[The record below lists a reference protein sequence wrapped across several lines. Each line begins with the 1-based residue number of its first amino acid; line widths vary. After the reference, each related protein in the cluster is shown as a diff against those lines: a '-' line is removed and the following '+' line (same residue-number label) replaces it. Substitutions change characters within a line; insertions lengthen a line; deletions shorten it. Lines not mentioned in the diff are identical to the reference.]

1 MAEGSNGNRYALES
15 LNNKLKEK
23 GLVLKREQT
32 LAIECLLEGRDV
44 LAVLPTGFG
53 KSAIY
58 QSFLLAEDIRRV
70 GSTPSII
77 VIVPLRSII
86 DEQLRSNDFA
96 LRMVAFGN
104 NSAVLTGINEN
115 NFQIVY
121 ASAEE
126 ALSPEFVAVLK
137 NKSSPF
143 RKELSLIVVDE
154 CHTVNTW

>member
-32 LAIECLLEGRDV
+32 LAVECLLEGRDV

-70 GSTPSII
+70 GSSPSII

-86 DEQLRSNDFA
+86 DEQLRSKDFA

-104 NSAVLTGINEN
+104 KRN
-115 NFQIVY
+115 
-121 ASAEE
+121 
-126 ALSPEFVAVLK
+126 
-137 NKSSPF
+137 
-143 RKELSLIVVDE
+143 
-154 CHTVNTW
+154 

>member
-1 MAEGSNGNRYALES
+1 
-15 LNNKLKEK
+15 
-23 GLVLKREQT
+23 
-32 LAIECLLEGRDV
+32 
-44 LAVLPTGFG
+44 
-53 KSAIY
+53 
-58 QSFLLAEDIRRV
+58 LAEDIRRV

-104 NSAVLTGINEN
+104 NSAVLSGINEN